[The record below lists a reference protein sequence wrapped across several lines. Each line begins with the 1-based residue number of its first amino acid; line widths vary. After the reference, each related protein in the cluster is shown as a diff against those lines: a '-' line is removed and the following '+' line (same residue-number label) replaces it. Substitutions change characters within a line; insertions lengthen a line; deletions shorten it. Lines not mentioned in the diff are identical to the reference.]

1 MEQNFYLLYCGLF
14 DVVYSFIWLEHLYE
28 KQYIKC

>member
-1 MEQNFYLLYCGLF
+1 MEQMFNLIHWGLF
-14 DVVYSFIWLEHLYE
+14 DVVYSFTWLEYLYE